1 MAKNP
6 RIAVKLT
13 NEMKKYFEEESL
25 RTGLSQSSLIF
36 IILRDYFEDL
46 KKKG

>member
-6 RIAVKLT
+6 RIPVRLT

-25 RTGLSQSSLIF
+25 KTGLSQSSLIF
-36 IILRDYFEDL
+36 NILRDYFENL